1 MLKMWT
7 MLNDSSILLYFYK
20 EQLHASWEI
29 YAHRNI
35 SGTFFFPSVGAYK
48 TYGETVLVVEMV
60 FHFSPQFLFETLFT
74 AINI

>member
-1 MLKMWT
+1 MIRQYCHIFTGNNFMQAGKYMHTVIFL
-7 MLNDSSILLYFYK
+7 
-20 EQLHASWEI
+20 EH
-29 YAHRNI
+29 
-35 SGTFFFPSVGAYK
+35 FFPSVGAYK